1 MLLVTP
7 NSPHSMCKGHPEGFN
22 TKSTAKWLSLGL
34 RVESLS
40 HQRGQDRKGL
50 RGPHQPPALGPD
62 KDRAFLSLN
71 FLICKMELT
80 PSGSEDWHKGGLDAM
95 TEGECLAIPGRQ
107 QGPGRAYTHH
117 RHQSM

>member
-1 MLLVTP
+1 
-7 NSPHSMCKGHPEGFN
+7 MCKGHPEGFN

-62 KDRAFLSLN
+62 KDRAW
-71 FLICKMELT
+71 ER
-80 PSGSEDWHKGGLDAM
+80 
-95 TEGECLAIPGRQ
+95 TEEVRRQGQWCLAVHPCWTVAAAVGSRAAVAAMGAGRPESFIGYCYSRQ
-107 QGPGRAYTHH
+107 DTHPPETRPSH
-117 RHQSM
+117 ALC